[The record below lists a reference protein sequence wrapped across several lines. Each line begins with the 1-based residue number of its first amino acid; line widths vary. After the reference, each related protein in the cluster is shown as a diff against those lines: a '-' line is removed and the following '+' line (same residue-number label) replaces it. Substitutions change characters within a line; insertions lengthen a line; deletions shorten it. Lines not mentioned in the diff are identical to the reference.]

1 MKFTTSTRITEDLLA
16 EGVEGVNLYRVTW
29 ILKTRD
35 IPSFG
40 KGGSAY
46 LYPLS
51 ARAAVKTVI
60 KQLNA
65 KAAARKSR
73 LAPQSAA

>member
-16 EGVEGVNLYRVTW
+16 EGLEGVNLYRVTW
-29 ILKTRD
+29 VLKSRN

-46 LYPLS
+46 IYPLS
-51 ARAAVKTVI
+51 ALAAVRRVI

-65 KAAARKSR
+65 KVAAREAR
-73 LAPQSAA
+73 LAPQPVA